1 MRHVRSISRAPKPA
15 ESSTDLS
22 FLVSILT
29 LTLDLFSVFLGSF
42 ATAAGG
48 VLDALGAYND
58 IKNPST

>member
-1 MRHVRSISRAPKPA
+1 MKHCRSISRAPKLA
-15 ESSTDLS
+15 QSSTDLS

-42 ATAAGG
+42 STAAAG
-48 VLDALGAYND
+48 VLDALGTYND